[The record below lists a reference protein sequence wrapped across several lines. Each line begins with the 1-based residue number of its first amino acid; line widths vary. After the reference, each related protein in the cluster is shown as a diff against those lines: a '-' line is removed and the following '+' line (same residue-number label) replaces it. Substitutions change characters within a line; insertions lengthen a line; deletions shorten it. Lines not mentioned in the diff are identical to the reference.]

1 MNRRRLVNAA
11 IRTACAY
18 MWASGAATVWAA
30 DAATHWNDVATTAI
44 NAAGR
49 FPAGITDL
57 AKVHLAIHDA
67 VQAFEHTAEPYC
79 ADIANASGVPE
90 AAVARAARDVLVAQ
104 LPAAQDATVEAAYQD
119 YLAANGLGGN
129 AGLAVGQQAAACILG
144 LRRRFSAAH
153 SLASGGRQPRRP
165 SPWCSRGWPASDH
178 SR

>member
-1 MNRRRLVNAA
+1 MNHRRLVNAA
-11 IRTACAY
+11 IRTACACV
-18 MWASGAATVWAA
+18 WASGAATVWAA
-30 DAATHWNDVATTAI
+30 DAATHWHDVATTAI

-79 ADIANASGVPE
+79 ADIANASGAPE

-119 YLAANGLGGN
+119 SRCLWSRSRPRGRLRPRDRVCM
-129 AGLAVGQQAAACILG
+129 AVLDDQAAFGFAMAG
-144 LRRRFSAAH
+144 VTRTSH
-153 SLASGGRQPRRP
+153 TQT
-165 SPWCSRGWPASDH
+165 
-178 SR
+178 